1 MLMKFMAIHSVY
13 VIGPGVILVISVRF
27 SFKLLHASNNK
38 FFEFFMM
45 RHVQGIKGLRND
57 MSERIFYKE
66 RKINNRS
73 LDFLSK
79 QNIKIPLIITMYA
92 NDCKYFFFR
101 IETALVEII
110 NYLTYLKR
118 KQIYKQ
124 IQSDV
129 LKIRM

>member
-1 MLMKFMAIHSVY
+1 MLTKFMAIHSVY

-79 QNIKIPLIITMYA
+79 QNIKIPLIITMYVC
-92 NDCKYFFFR
+92 NDCSYFF
-101 IETALVEII
+101 LG
-110 NYLTYLKR
+110 
-118 KQIYKQ
+118 
-124 IQSDV
+124 
-129 LKIRM
+129 